1 LPIPG
6 GTIQSGKM
14 DSSLMPFIWVALALP
29 CLYFLQR
36 WIHRHLHGVALLL
49 TGNTQWAVILY
60 AIVLFPGVLL
70 HELSHWI
77 TAKLL
82 GVRTGKFSLLPRNM
96 AGGSVQLGYVEYYK
110 TSKVGPIRESIIG
123 SAPLIS
129 GTAVVILI
137 AFKIFDIP
145 ALSADIVS
153 GDIELLSNALL
164 ELFKTPDILIWL
176 YLLFAISNAMM
187 PSSSDRRAWPAFAV
201 IMVVF
206 AVVLYFLGLA
216 DVFVDLLIGPAATVF
231 GYLGLAYS
239 LVIGVDIFFIF
250 LIYIIESLVGRI
262 KGVDVVYGSN
272 ES

>member
-1 LPIPG
+1 
-6 GTIQSGKM
+6 M
-14 DSSLMPFIWVALALP
+14 SSMLMPFIWVAITLP

-49 TGNTQWAVILY
+49 TGNKQWAIVLY

-77 TAKLL
+77 TANILRVK
-82 GVRTGKFSLLPRNM
+82 TGKFSVLPKSI
-96 AGGSVQLGYVEYYK
+96 ADGSVQLGYVEYYK
-110 TSKVGPIRESIIG
+110 TSKVGPIRESLIG
-123 SAPLIS
+123 SAPLVT

-137 AFKIFDIP
+137 AFKIFDVP
-145 ALSADIVS
+145 TLSASIVS
-153 GDIELLSNALL
+153 GDIELLTNALVD
-164 ELFKTPDILIWL
+164 LFETPDFLIWL

-187 PSSSDRRAWPAFAV
+187 PSSSDRRAWPAFAL

-206 AVVLYFLGLA
+206 AIILYLLGLA
-216 DVFVDLLIGPAATVF
+216 DNFVESLVGPAATVF

-250 LIYIIESLVGRI
+250 FVYIIESMISRI
-262 KGVDVVYGSN
+262 KGVDVVYGSP
-272 ES
+272 ER

>member
-1 LPIPG
+1 
-6 GTIQSGKM
+6 M
-14 DSSLMPFIWVALALP
+14 NSSLMPFIWVALVLP
-29 CLYFLQR
+29 CLYFLQH

-49 TGNTQWAVILY
+49 TGNKQWAIILY

-82 GVRTGKFSLLPRNM
+82 GVRTGKFSVLPKSI

-110 TSKVGPIRESIIG
+110 TSTVGPIRESIIG
-123 SAPLIS
+123 SAPLVT
-129 GTAVVILI
+129 GTAVVLLI

-145 ALSADIVS
+145 ALSASIAS
-153 GDIELLSNALL
+153 GEVGLLSNALV
-164 ELFKTPDILIWL
+164 ELFETPDFLIWL

-187 PSSSDRRAWPAFAV
+187 PSSSDRRAWPAFAL
-201 IMVVF
+201 IMIGF
-206 AVVLYFLGLA
+206 AIILFLLGLA
-216 DVFVDLLIGPAATVF
+216 DVFVERLVGPAATVF

-239 LVIGVDIFFIF
+239 LVIGVDLFFIF
-250 LIYIIESLVGRI
+250 LIYIVESLISRI
-262 KGVDVVYGSN
+262 KGVDVVYSSP